1 MPKGD
6 DSWDDAGSDPD
17 APLSS
22 DLDDDDD
29 NVNDA
34 LPEMV
39 CPNCGARVTEDT
51 QKCPRCGDWITP
63 VAPGGGW
70 KKWWLA
76 VAVMLMLLA
85 MLRLVF

>member
-6 DSWDDAGSDPD
+6 DSWDDD

-22 DLDDDDD
+22 DVDEEED
-29 NVNDA
+29 NLA
-34 LPEMV
+34 LPEMT
-39 CPNCGARVTEDT
+39 CPECGARVTEDT

-63 VAPGGGW
+63 TAPGGGW

-85 MLRLVF
+85 MLRMIL